1 MRGEHSLS
9 GGIAPQEARLF
20 TGALV
25 NIYSE
30 SEILMVPVSFLG
42 RGWAGPTN
50 MQLLPL
56 LQASLVYQPSPRDPF
71 SPQRSDSTVG
81 LRPLHFCLLVL
92 ELIFWCNSQD
102 MLNSFFSTLLGLSF
116 FFFLRLHYEACGLPH
131 SVTQSVKNLPAVQE
145 TWVRSLGGEDPLE
158 KKKAT
163 HSSILTW
170 TIPWT
175 QELCGLQLMGL
186 QRVGHN

>member
-1 MRGEHSLS
+1 MRGEHSVS

-25 NIYSE
+25 NMNSE
-30 SEILMVPVSFLG
+30 SEILIVPGSFLG

-71 SPQRSDSTVG
+71 SPQRGDSTVG
-81 LRPLHFCLLVL
+81 LRPLHFCLLGL

-102 MLNSFFSTLLGLSF
+102 MLNSFLSTLLGVF
-116 FFFLRLHYEACGLPH
+116 FFFFPTAL
-131 SVTQSVKNLPAVQE
+131 
-145 TWVRSLGGEDPLE
+145 
-158 KKKAT
+158 
-163 HSSILTW
+163 
-170 TIPWT
+170 
-175 QELCGLQLMGL
+175 
-186 QRVGHN
+186 